1 MELTLF
7 IIMGILSAFFI
18 ISGAS
23 YKKKD
28 WIIIG
33 LLFMLVLGFAVLA
46 TGLAIPSGWLIA

>member
-28 WIIIG
+28 WIVFG
-33 LLFMLVLGFAVLA
+33 LITMVILGIALLS
-46 TGLAIPSGWLIA
+46 TGLSLFSGWVVY

>member
-18 ISGAS
+18 VSGAS

-33 LLFMLVLGFAVLA
+33 LISLIILGFALLSS
-46 TGLAIPSGWLIA
+46 GLSIHSGWVVF